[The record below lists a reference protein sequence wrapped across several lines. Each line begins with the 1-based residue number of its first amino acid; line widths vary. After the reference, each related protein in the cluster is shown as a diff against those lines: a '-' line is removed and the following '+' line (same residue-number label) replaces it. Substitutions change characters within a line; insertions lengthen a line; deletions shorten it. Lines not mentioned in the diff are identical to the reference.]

1 MSLENE
7 MRQDRKMTEDGLAA
21 QNYMTGQY
29 NIWTN
34 RCSSSRVKMTF
45 LNLLGEEHRI
55 QNDLMG
61 ELLRRGWLELQQASP
76 EEISE
81 LRSWAEKQKKK

>member
-1 MSLENE
+1 
-7 MRQDRKMTEDGLAA
+7 MT
-21 QNYMTGQY
+21 
-29 NIWTN
+29 
-34 RCSSSRVKMTF
+34 C